1 MDSRTF
7 IFGFEVHNN
16 LLKRDTY
23 IRYIH
28 IKGLKTGTEY
38 GQKLLSIQD
47 LDNKSTGLPQLGY
60 FYKFPVS
67 FNKILSFV

>member
-7 IFGFEVHNN
+7 IFGFEVYNN
-16 LLKRDTY
+16 LLKRDPHV
-23 IRYIH
+23 RCIH
-28 IKGLKTGTEY
+28 IKGLKTGTDY

-47 LDNKSTGLPQLGY
+47 LDNKNTGLPQPGY